1 MVQIILAYYG
11 TEHEYLHTCGGTKTD
26 LVAEQRLPKVQARL
40 MNDCVHSHIIY
51 DGLPDP
57 GQLPHSCLPILVCSP
72 GTSMSCHRNF
82 GSEIFGPPGQ
92 HF

>member
-1 MVQIILAYYG
+1 MIQIILACYR
-11 TEHEYLHTCGGTKTD
+11 TEYEYLHTCGGAKTD

-40 MNDCVHSHIIY
+40 MNDCVQSHIIY

-57 GQLPHSCLPILVCSP
+57 GQLPVIPVSQYLFASLVLSP
-72 GTSMSCHRNF
+72 EF
-82 GSEIFGPPGQ
+82 WSEIFGPPGQ